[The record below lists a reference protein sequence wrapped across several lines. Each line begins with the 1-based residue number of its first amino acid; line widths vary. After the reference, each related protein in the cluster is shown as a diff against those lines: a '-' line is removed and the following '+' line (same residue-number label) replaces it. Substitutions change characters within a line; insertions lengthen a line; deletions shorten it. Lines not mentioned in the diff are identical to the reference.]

1 METLLGI
8 VLSSYFW
15 LMLAVAIASAGA
27 FGFFS
32 PLKVSSMDVLA
43 LRRFFR
49 TVLIVAVI
57 GHFIFTV
64 YWPAEAFDT
73 EAFLSEEEKEQ
84 AFLPEEGKDWLT
96 FWANTII
103 AYFAVWALV
112 SGLEKR
118 VHNPFVF
125 FNLEFY
131 QKVEKPAKNKK

>member
-1 METLLGI
+1 MEVVMEILLGI

-15 LMLAVAIASAGA
+15 LTLAVAIASAGA

-49 TVLIVAVI
+49 TVLMVAVI
-57 GHFIFTV
+57 GYFIFTA
-64 YWPAEAFDT
+64 YQPTAEFDPQS
-73 EAFLSEEEKEQ
+73 L
-84 AFLPEEGKDWLT
+84 LPEEGKDWLT
-96 FWANTII
+96 FWGNTII

-118 VHNPFVF
+118 VHNPFAF
-125 FNLEFY
+125 FNFEFY
-131 QKVEKPAKNKK
+131 QKIIEKPAKNKK